1 VRKIMSDDFSNDE
14 TMIGP
19 LSQEQFMMF
28 MKANSEEAKNM
39 SMDKTSAVVAEGIYR
54 LCMTVGEEIDSFIMN
69 VDAEEMSDLAKTKP
83 GSEMMRLITIF
94 GDSIV
99 MIIESINHLKDNFD
113 EFDKYVKEFRT
124 NVKQRLHEQEE
135 SLIKDFVDSIPDS
148 PEDLI
153 N

>member
-1 VRKIMSDDFSNDE
+1 MSDDFSNDE

>member
-1 VRKIMSDDFSNDE
+1 MSDEFNNDD
-14 TMIGP
+14 TAIGP

-28 MKANSEEAKNM
+28 IKANSDEAKTM
-39 SMDKTSAVVAEGIYR
+39 SMEKTSAVVSEGIYR
-54 LCMTVGEEIDSFIMN
+54 LCMSVGEEIDSFIMSVN
-69 VDAEEMSDLAKTKP
+69 SEEMSEIAKTKS

-135 SLIKDFVDSIPDS
+135 SLIKEFVDSIPDS

-153 N
+153 K

>member
-1 VRKIMSDDFSNDE
+1 MSDDFSNDE
-14 TMIGP
+14 TIIGP

-28 MKANSEEAKNM
+28 IKANSEEAKNM